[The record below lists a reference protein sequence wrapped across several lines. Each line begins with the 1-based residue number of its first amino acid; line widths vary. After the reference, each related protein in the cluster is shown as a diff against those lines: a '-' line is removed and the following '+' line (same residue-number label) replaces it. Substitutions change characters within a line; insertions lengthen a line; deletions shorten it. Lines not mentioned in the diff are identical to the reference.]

1 MARKVSLENTRNI
14 GIMAHIDAG
23 KTTTTERILYYTG
36 VNYKI
41 GETHDGTATMDWM
54 AQEQERGITITSAAT
69 TCYWKGSKNQ
79 FPQTRLNIIDT
90 PGHVDFT
97 VEVERSLRVL
107 DGSVTV
113 LCAKGGV
120 EPQSETVWRQADNYK
135 VPRMIYV
142 NKMDIMGAD
151 FYNVLHMIHDRL
163 KCNAVPIQLPIG
175 SEDTFKGIIDLVE
188 MDADIYYDEL
198 GKDMRVEEIPEDM
211 LELAQEY
218 RTKLVDAC
226 ADLNDEIMELALE
239 EKPVP
244 QDLIRKT
251 IRQATI
257 DNKMVPVTC
266 GTSYKNKGVQKL
278 LDAIVDYMPSP
289 VDIPA
294 IDGVN
299 PDTGEEDVRHADDN
313 APFSGLAFKIA
324 TDPFVG
330 RLSFVRV
337 YSGILNT
344 GTAVLNSTKHQ
355 RERIGRILQMHANHR
370 EDIECCYAGD
380 ICAVIGLKNTTTG
393 DTLCDEKAP
402 IILESMEFPE
412 PVIRVAIEP
421 KTKAGQE
428 KMGIALMKFAEE
440 DPTFKT
446 YTDEETGQTIIAVM
460 GELHL
465 EIIVDRLLREYKV
478 EANVGAPQVAYK
490 ETITKAVD
498 QDTKYAR
505 QSGGKGQYGHVKI
518 HVEPNES
525 GKGYEFVNALVGG
538 AIPKEYVPAI
548 DAGIQGAMLSGVL
561 AGYPVVDVKVTLYD
575 GSYHEVD
582 SSEMAFKI
590 AGSMAFKEACQ
601 KAGPTLLEPIMKVC
615 VIVPDEYMGDVIGDL
630 NSRRGQI
637 QGFEARSG
645 AQQIDA
651 FVPLAEMFGY
661 ATDLRSCTQ
670 GRGQYTMEPA
680 HYIEIPKNIQ
690 EKIINQRTNRA

>member
-1 MARKVSLENTRNI
+1 
-14 GIMAHIDAG
+14 
-23 KTTTTERILYYTG
+23 
-36 VNYKI
+36 
-41 GETHDGTATMDWM
+41 
-54 AQEQERGITITSAAT
+54 
-69 TCYWKGSKNQ
+69 
-79 FPQTRLNIIDT
+79 
-90 PGHVDFT
+90 
-97 VEVERSLRVL
+97 
-107 DGSVTV
+107 
-113 LCAKGGV
+113 
-120 EPQSETVWRQADNYK
+120 
-135 VPRMIYV
+135 
-142 NKMDIMGAD
+142 
-151 FYNVLHMIHDRL
+151 
-163 KCNAVPIQLPIG
+163 
-175 SEDTFKGIIDLVE
+175 
-188 MDADIYYDEL
+188 
-198 GKDMRVEEIPEDM
+198 
-211 LELAQEY
+211 
-218 RTKLVDAC
+218 
-226 ADLNDEIMELALE
+226 
-239 EKPVP
+239 
-244 QDLIRKT
+244 
-251 IRQATI
+251 
-257 DNKMVPVTC
+257 
-266 GTSYKNKGVQKL
+266 
-278 LDAIVDYMPSP
+278 
-289 VDIPA
+289 
-294 IDGVN
+294 
-299 PDTGEEDVRHADDN
+299 
-313 APFSGLAFKIA
+313 
-324 TDPFVG
+324 
-330 RLSFVRV
+330 V

-428 KMGIALMKFAEE
+428 KMGVALMKLAEE
-440 DPTFKT
+440 DPTFRT
-446 YTDEETGQTIIAVM
+446 YTDEETGQTIIAGM